1 LEEGLDR
8 HARSWLCPEP
18 EDRERLID
26 MDARLGKAR
35 TLAMVVLG
43 VGLLAA
49 GPWVGWW
56 TVFVLIGV
64 FLAWRLLDGA
74 KSRTRKPEWLIASGW
89 LVSVMA
95 IAAGILLTGAANS
108 PAKSWL
114 VVPALSLP
122 ARFRTNGIIAGVAIC
137 LVVLAA
143 VTIGA
148 EPGEVIDAP
157 QLFLFP
163 AALIAAAIAISMA
176 LHEAEIEHRSQAV
189 LDQLTGMLNRK
200 ALETRTVE
208 LELQS
213 RISGQPVGLIV
224 CDIDR
229 FKSVNDDHGHAR
241 GDAVLRDFAYRIRKQ
256 LRAYDLA
263 YRLGGEE
270 FVVLLPGAGLDQTR
284 EMAERLR
291 AATEADPCAGVE
303 MTASFGVA
311 VSGPSGLDFEDLF
324 KRADDALYRAKE
336 AGRNRVAAVDDTA
349 VAAIT

>member
-1 LEEGLDR
+1 
-8 HARSWLCPEP
+8 
-18 EDRERLID
+18 
-26 MDARLGKAR
+26 MDARLDKAR
-35 TLAMVVLG
+35 TLAMVFLG

-56 TVFVLIGV
+56 AVFVLVGV
-64 FLAWRLLDGA
+64 ALSWRLLEGA
-74 KSRTRKPEWLIASGW
+74 RARARKPEWLIAAAW
-89 LVSVMA
+89 LVSVAA

-122 ARFRTNGIIAGVAIC
+122 ARFRSNGIFAGVAIC
-137 LVVLAA
+137 VLVLAA
-143 VTIGA
+143 VTVGA
-148 EPGEVIDAP
+148 EPDEVADAP

-163 AALIAAAIAISMA
+163 AALIAAAVAISMA
-176 LHEAEIEHRSQAV
+176 LHDAEIEHRSEAV

-200 ALETRTVE
+200 ALETRKVE
-208 LELQS
+208 LEVQS

-229 FKSVNDDHGHAR
+229 FKDVNDRHGHAR

-270 FVVLLPGAGLDQTR
+270 FVVLLPGADLEQTR
-284 EMAERLR
+284 DMAERLR
-291 AATEADPCAGVE
+291 GATEAEPCAGVE

-311 VSGPSGLDFEDLF
+311 VSGPDGLDFEALF
-324 KRADDALYRAKE
+324 KEADDALYRAKE
-336 AGRNRVAAVDDTA
+336 AGRNLVVSDSEALP
-349 VAAIT
+349 AIT

>member
-1 LEEGLDR
+1 MEAGLE

-26 MDARLGKAR
+26 MDARLKKAR
-35 TLAMVVLG
+35 TVAMVFLG

-64 FLAWRLLDGA
+64 FLAWRVLDGA
-74 KSRTRKPEWLIASGW
+74 KSHARKPEWLIAGGW
-89 LVSVMA
+89 FVSVAA
-95 IAAGILLTGAANS
+95 IASGILLTGAANS

-122 ARFRTNGIIAGVAIC
+122 ARFRTKGIIAGVAIC
-137 LVVLAA
+137 LLVLAV

-148 EPGEVIDAP
+148 EPDEVRDAP
-157 QLFLFP
+157 QLFIFP

-176 LHEAEIEHRSQAV
+176 LHDAEIEHRSEAV

-208 LELQS
+208 LEVQS
-213 RISGQPVGLIV
+213 RISRQPVGLIV

-229 FKSVNDDHGHAR
+229 FKAVNDRHGHAA
-241 GDAVLRDFAYRIRKQ
+241 GDAVLRDVAYRIRKE

-270 FVVLLPGAGLDQTR
+270 FVVLLPGADLDRTSD
-284 EMAERLR
+284 MAERLR
-291 AATEADPCAGVE
+291 AATATEPCAGVE
-303 MTASFGVA
+303 VTASFGVA
-311 VSGPSGLDFEDLF
+311 ASGADGLDFSRLF
-324 KRADDALYRAKE
+324 EQADGALYRAKE
-336 AGRNRVAAVDDTA
+336 DGRNRVATA
-349 VAAIT
+349 GEQPVPTIT

>member
-1 LEEGLDR
+1 MEAGLE

-26 MDARLGKAR
+26 MDARLKKAR
-35 TLAMVVLG
+35 TVAMAFLG
-43 VGLLAA
+43 LGLLAA

-56 TVFVLIGV
+56 TVFVLVGV

-74 KSRTRKPEWLIASGW
+74 KSHSPKPEWLIAGGW
-89 LVSVMA
+89 LVSIAA

-122 ARFRTNGIIAGVAIC
+122 ARFRTKGIIAGVAIC
-137 LVVLAA
+137 LLVLAA

-148 EPGEVIDAP
+148 EPDEVADAP

-176 LHEAEIEHRSQAV
+176 LHNAEIEHRSEAV

-208 LELQS
+208 LEVQS
-213 RISGQPVGLIV
+213 RISRHPVGLIV

-229 FKSVNDDHGHAR
+229 FKAVNDRHGHAA
-241 GDAVLRDFAYRIRKQ
+241 GDAVLRDVAYRIRKE

-270 FVVLLPGAGLDQTR
+270 FVVLLPGADLEATS
-284 EMAERLR
+284 EMGERLR
-291 AATEADPCAGVE
+291 TAIEAEPSEGVE
-303 MTASFGVA
+303 VTASFGVA
-311 VSGPSGLDFEDLF
+311 ASGDEGLDFSALF
-324 KRADDALYRAKE
+324 EQADGALYRAKE
-336 AGRNRVAAVDDTA
+336 DGRNRVATAGEQAVP
-349 VAAIT
+349 AIT